1 MIAPL
6 RCPRTDELVALLGA
20 PATAVDKELRRHS
33 SECPQCREELLR
45 LSEGFAAMGDPG
57 GERFGLSE
65 ATQQRI
71 AARVMPEI
79 FFASAAPA
87 APVVRVVPV
96 RVPAPAGAIGSAP
109 AQPLPPLP
117 GRARL
122 LGLGAAAALT
132 VLPAVLGWLQGGY
145 TLREPGRALGLGLL
159 PLLILPVLVGPV
171 RQRGAA
177 LALTFGLAA
186 ALLLSTVAGMEV
198 GFLAGAGCLLLA
210 ATGCLLPA
218 AIVIPAAAAA
228 PADAVNR
235 ALRGVAIFSGG
246 AALQRALCGVGGL
259 AHALLFHLGPFV
271 LAIALFTLL
280 AHRLIPLRRPSAS
293 AA

>member
-1 MIAPL
+1 MIAPP
-6 RCPRTDELVALLGA
+6 RCPRADELVALLGV

-57 GERFGLSE
+57 GERFGLSG

-79 FFASAAPA
+79 FSASAAPA
-87 APVVRVVPV
+87 APVVPV
-96 RVPAPAGAIGSAP
+96 RVPSPAGAIGSAP
-109 AQPLPPLP
+109 ALPVPPLP

-132 VLPAVLGWLQGGY
+132 VLPAMLGWLEGGY

-159 PLLILPVLVGPV
+159 PLLILPVLVGPA

-218 AIVIPAAAAA
+218 AIVIPAATAA

-280 AHRLIPLRRPSAS
+280 AHRLIPLRGPSAS